1 MQDLIDPKGAPG
13 RAAAHVM
20 YALYAVALLTALPL
34 LAGVVVAYLARGSA
48 DPVYRSHLTWGIRT
62 FWWALLWLI
71 IGTILVVVLI
81 GYAILGILWLW
92 TAYRVIKGWL
102 RLADNLAI
110 G

>member
-1 MQDLIDPKGAPG
+1 MADLVERNPAPG

-20 YALYAVALLTALPL
+20 YALYAVALFTALPL
-34 LAGVVVAYLARGSA
+34 IAGVVVAYLGRGGA
-48 DPVYRSHLTWGIRT
+48 DPVYRSHLSWGIRT

-71 IGTILVVVLI
+71 VGSILVVVLI
-81 GYAILGILWLW
+81 GYLILGLLWLW

-102 RLADNLAI
+102 RLADGVAM